1 MAMWVITPEAITFF
15 LASEDSP
22 SMCSTRPPSSD
33 GAGTGRSSETQGA
46 SEVGSDFSATDRSDL
61 LFLTLAEVADRPF
74 PLELLLLSTAFARL
88 IGTGAGESTR
98 QPMTVNSGHHEVE
111 ALLLKYTAFAS
122 RRDLRRELEAWFPA
136 RSAPSSVLDRYDL
149 VQKTQGACDSAR
161 SSRRKLPSLS
171 LTQAIEGP
179 DNDGPSLSFEALA
192 AFISTH
198 AAPRSVLAEAFASM
212 AKLADQPCGSDFS
225 GTLAPRKWARQ
236 GLEAALVPL
245 LAGLPAVAAGNGRG
259 ATLAAKRIACC
270 AAVLALRGHDRVGA
284 YLKRTSDPETTKSI
298 PEAAHLRGS
307 KYWLDLE
314 EFVELFGKAASIARI
329 STMHLTGDTK
339 RWQNCI
345 ASPSPRVDL
354 RCAALGGA

>member
-1 MAMWVITPEAITFF
+1 MAMWVNSPEVITFF

-33 GAGTGRSSETQGA
+33 GAGTGRSAETQGA
-46 SEVGSDFSATDRSDL
+46 SEVGSDLSATDRSDL

-88 IGTGAGESTR
+88 VGTGAGESTR
-98 QPMTVNSGHHEVE
+98 RPMTVNSGHHEVE

-149 VQKTQGACDSAR
+149 AQKTQGACDSAR

-192 AFISTH
+192 AFVSTH

-284 YLKRTSDPETTKSI
+284 YLKRIDPETKKSI

-307 KYWLDLE
+307 RHWLGLE
-314 EFVELFGKAASIARI
+314 EFVELFGKAASIARL